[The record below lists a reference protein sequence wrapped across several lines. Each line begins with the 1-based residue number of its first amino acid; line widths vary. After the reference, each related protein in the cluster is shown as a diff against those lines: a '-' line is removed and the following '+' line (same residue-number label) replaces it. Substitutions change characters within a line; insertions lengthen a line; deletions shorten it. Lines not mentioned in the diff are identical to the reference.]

1 MNFACIINVVKFP
14 INKNKHM
21 TPIKLSLL
29 KNSILIFPNL
39 TLSLIKGI
47 PKPINKFANFFIF
60 LIKASITPIKQNKD
74 KNKDILKLSKEAKN
88 PVVVVPIFAPIII
101 AEA

>member
-1 MNFACIINVVKFP
+1 VNFACIINVVKFP

-47 PKPINKFANFFIF
+47 PKPINKLKSGPDIEPDNAISLYPKLTKLKFN
-60 LIKASITPIKQNKD
+60 IKS
-74 KNKDILKLSKEAKN
+74 DILF
-88 PVVVVPIFAPIII
+88 P
-101 AEA
+101 